1 MVTMATRLIV
11 STVLLAGAVLTWS
24 AAEVARDLGARHE
37 AVATLQPLP
46 SDGPARGIGGWRRRL
61 IALVDRTAG
70 RQGGSSRYWQ
80 GDYRSLTDPA
90 RADAD
95 DPALLIVSANAA
107 LRQAQREAGGRPV
120 SVERLDQV
128 LQAYASVLRNAG
140 FDRDAAFNYE
150 YVSRLR
156 DTVARAKPAGARPD
170 AARQGAPAGP
180 PPQPAPG
187 ELPVGPT
194 IHGRPGTH
202 PPASRGEEFEIIT
215 PMNYGDRE
223 AQPEPTPGVKLPKKG

>member
-1 MVTMATRLIV
+1 VP
-11 STVLLAGAVLTWS
+11 AVPGFPRREDAHGDDGDTTGD
-24 AAEVARDLGARHE
+24 ERDLAVRHE

-46 SDGPARGIGGWRRRL
+46 SMAPPRGIGGWRQRL
-61 IALVDRTAG
+61 IALIDRTASQQDG
-70 RQGGSSRYWQ
+70 ASRYWQ
-80 GDYRSLTDPA
+80 GEYRSLTDPA

-95 DPALLIVSANAA
+95 EPALLIVSANAA
-107 LRQAQREAGGRPV
+107 FRQAEREASGRPA
-120 SVERLDQV
+120 SVDRLDQV

-156 DTVARAKPAGARPD
+156 DTVARAKPVAGRAD
-170 AARQGAPAGP
+170 AARRQPSPAPSP
-180 PPQPAPG
+180 PTRPG
-187 ELPVGPT
+187 ELPGGPT

-202 PPASRGEEFEIIT
+202 PRPSRGEEFEILT

>member
-1 MVTMATRLIV
+1 MATRLVIG
-11 STVLLAGAVLTWS
+11 TLLVTAAVVAWN
-24 AAEVARDLGARHE
+24 AASIADDLAARHE

-46 SDGPARGIGGWRRRL
+46 AEAPARGIGSWRERL
-61 IALVDRTAG
+61 IALVDRTAA
-70 RQGGSSRYWQ
+70 QQDGSSRYWQ

-90 RADAD
+90 RAVAD
-95 DPALLIVSANAA
+95 DRGLLIVSANAA

-120 SVERLDQV
+120 SVDRLDQV
-128 LQAYASVLRNAG
+128 LQAYASVLRNVG

-156 DTVARAKPAGARPD
+156 DTVARAKPTGARPE
-170 AARQGAPAGP
+170 AARQQAPAG

-187 ELPVGPT
+187 DLPVGPT

>member
-1 MVTMATRLIV
+1 MTTRLVIG
-11 STVLLAGAVLTWS
+11 TLLLTAAVVAWN
-24 AAEVARDLGARHE
+24 AASVADDLAARHQ

-46 SDGPARGIGGWRRRL
+46 SDTPARGIGGWRQRL
-61 IALVDRTAG
+61 VALVDPSAG
-70 RQGGSSRYWQ
+70 QQGGASRYWQ
-80 GDYRSLTDPA
+80 GDYRALTDPV
-90 RADAD
+90 RADANE
-95 DPALLIVSANAA
+95 AGLLIISANAA
-107 LRQAQREAGGRPV
+107 FRQAQRDAGGRLA
-120 SVERLDQV
+120 SVDRLDQV

-156 DTVARAKPAGARPD
+156 DGVARAKPT
-170 AARQGAPAGP
+170 AARSDTPRRDGPAVRP
-180 PPQPAPG
+180 PAAG
-187 ELPVGPT
+187 DLPDGPT
-194 IHGRPGTH
+194 IHGRPGRH